1 MVLCIMHIYAHILA
15 VEDDEAGRRGFGK
28 LRAPY
33 LCKCLRIRVA
43 PCATFFTDL
52 SLSKLTSLESA
63 PNFPRILY
71 VIGEKKKEPQREK
84 KEGRIKSRKK
94 RGNHETRIDGNIAW
108 KNEKSRCQICLGFS
122 FSRAVLTRGA
132 EKPEPE
138 KGKGSAERRRE
149 NATVKPPPGR
159 TITISRRA
167 TRSLY
172 QEERFTSNL
181 FLSFRGN
188 RSPMTFCPSFPPFRS
203 SMLVRPYA
211 FHEACTEIL
220 PPTKP
225 FGSRCTSSVCFVR
238 VVAGANP
245 LCASRFSSTN
255 RRRAVATST
264 PRRRVS
270 STNRLVAADTVRGW
284 RGATTSKMAAKS
296 REH

>member
-1 MVLCIMHIYAHILA
+1 M
-15 VEDDEAGRRGFGK
+15 
-28 LRAPY
+28 
-33 LCKCLRIRVA
+33 
-43 PCATFFTDL
+43 
-52 SLSKLTSLESA
+52 
-63 PNFPRILY
+63 
-71 VIGEKKKEPQREK
+71 
-84 KEGRIKSRKK
+84 
-94 RGNHETRIDGNIAW
+94 
-108 KNEKSRCQICLGFS
+108 
-122 FSRAVLTRGA
+122 LTRGA

-172 QEERFTSNL
+172 QEKRFTSNL

-238 VVAGANP
+238 VVSLEPTPFAQAAFHRPIDVEPSRLPP
-245 LCASRFSSTN
+245 LDVELAR
-255 RRRAVATST
+255 
-264 PRRRVS
+264 PI
-270 STNRLVAADTVRGW
+270 G
-284 RGATTSKMAAKS
+284 
-296 REH
+296 